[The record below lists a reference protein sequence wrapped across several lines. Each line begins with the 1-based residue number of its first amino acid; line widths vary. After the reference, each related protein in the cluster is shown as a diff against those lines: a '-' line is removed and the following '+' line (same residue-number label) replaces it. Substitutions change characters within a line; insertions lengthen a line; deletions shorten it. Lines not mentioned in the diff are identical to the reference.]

1 MQYKLPTNVT
11 ANPVALDFPTDVNG
25 ITATLRKAGLAAAQK
40 VYSKDQYELVVF
52 TLKLLILHTKAVYER
67 NAADV
72 QAVLAENAKQAQ
84 AEASLVA
91 EAIQNEF
98 TAALQA

>member
-1 MQYKLPTNVT
+1 MQYKLPANVT
-11 ANPVALDFPTDVNG
+11 ANPVALDFPTDTNG
-25 ITATLRKAGLAAAQK
+25 LISALRKAGLATAQK
-40 VYSKDQYELVVF
+40 VYSQDQYDLVVF

-84 AEASLVA
+84 AEAGLVA

-98 TAALQA
+98 VAALQA